1 MEQVEVFKALA
12 NESRLKILQWMKE
25 PGKHFGGN
33 CPTGGDRGRKVC
45 VGEIQAKLGL
55 SQSTASQYL
64 AILEQAGLVQARREG
79 PWTFYERNEAALQ
92 ELSQFLKQDL

>member
-12 NESRLKILQWMKE
+12 NESRLKILQWMKD
-25 PGKHFGGN
+25 PDRHFGP
-33 CPTGGDRGRKVC
+33 CPTGGSRGRKVC

-64 AILEQAGLVQARREG
+64 ATLEQAGLVVAKRQG
-79 PWTFYERNEAALQ
+79 QWTFYERNEEALK
-92 ELSQFLKQDL
+92 ELGKFLKEEI

>member
-25 PGKHFGGN
+25 PDKHFGE
-33 CPTGGDRGRKVC
+33 CPSGSARGRKVC

-64 AILEQAGLVQARREG
+64 ATLEQAGLVVARREG
-79 PWTFYERNEAALQ
+79 QWTFYERNEQALKA
-92 ELSQFLKQDL
+92 LGDFLKTDL

>member
-1 MEQVEVFKALA
+1 VEVFKALA

-25 PGKHFGGN
+25 PGKHFGE
-33 CPTGGDRGRKVC
+33 CPSGSARGRKVC

-64 AILEQAGLVQARREG
+64 ATLEQAGLVVARREG
-79 PWTFYERNEAALQ
+79 QWTFYERNEQALK
-92 ELSQFLKQDL
+92 ELGDFLQKEL

>member
-25 PGKHFGGN
+25 PDKHFGE
-33 CPTGGDRGRKVC
+33 CPTGGPRGRKVC
-45 VGEIQAKLGL
+45 VTEIQSKLGL

-64 AILEQAGLVQARREG
+64 AILQDVGLVVARRESQ
-79 PWTFYERNEAALQ
+79 WTFYERNEEALKALGDFLMK
-92 ELSQFLKQDL
+92 EL